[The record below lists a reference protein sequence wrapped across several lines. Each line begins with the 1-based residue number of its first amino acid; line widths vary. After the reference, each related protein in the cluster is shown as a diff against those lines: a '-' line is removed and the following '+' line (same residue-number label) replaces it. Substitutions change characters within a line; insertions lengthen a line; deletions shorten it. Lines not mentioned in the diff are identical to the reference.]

1 MYPDPTVGRNTYI
14 AISAPGHNVNI
25 NNVMFIMALE
35 TQISIAVFLGFQRTG
50 ECIQLL
56 QLQMV
61 EVYNDS

>member
-1 MYPDPTVGRNTYI
+1 
-14 AISAPGHNVNI
+14 
-25 NNVMFIMALE
+25 MFIMALE